1 MEKVEQ
7 VLKLDPPHE
16 LRFKG
21 PFEDV
26 VPSKLELQN
35 TSDRPVSFKVKTTA
49 PRRYCVRPNSGV
61 VPPSGKVSVTLML
74 QPFEFDPREKNKHKF
89 MVQALYS
96 TEGDLP
102 IDEQFKQAK
111 PDQLMETKLRCV
123 FEMPAD
129 ENAPASTSALS
140 SSPPSAEAQGVP
152 ASPALN
158 ASQKEASS
166 SKDVNQLQQQLA
178 NSSEEIKKLR
188 SECSQ
193 LRQENMIIKEEKLQ
207 LQRAAGSN
215 KGSVSASLPPPHQE
229 MGAGLSQ
236 MHLAVAFILLL
247 VGYLIGKLIL

>member
-7 VLKLDPPHE
+7 VLKLEPPHE

-21 PFEDV
+21 PFDDV

-35 TSDRPVSFKVKTTA
+35 TSERSVSFKVKTTA

-61 VPPSGKVSVTLML
+61 VPPSGKVSVMLML

-96 TEGDLP
+96 AEGDLP

-129 ENAPASTSALS
+129 ETTSASAVS
-140 SSPPSAEAQGVP
+140 SSPPSAATEPQGVP

-158 ASQKEASS
+158 TSQKESSS
-166 SKDVNQLQQQLA
+166 SKDVNQLLQQLT
-178 NSSEEIKKLR
+178 NSSDEIKKLR
-188 SECSQ
+188 TECSQ
-193 LRQENMIIKEEKLQ
+193 LRQENMVIKEEKLQ

-215 KGSVSASLPPPHQE
+215 KGSVSASLPPPSTDV
-229 MGAGLSQ
+229 AATLSQ
-236 MHLAVAFILLL
+236 MHLAIAFILLL